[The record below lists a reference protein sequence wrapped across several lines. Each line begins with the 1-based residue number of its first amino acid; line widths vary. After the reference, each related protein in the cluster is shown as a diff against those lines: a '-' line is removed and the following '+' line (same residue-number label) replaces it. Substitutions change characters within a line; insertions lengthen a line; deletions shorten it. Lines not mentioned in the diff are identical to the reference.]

1 MSCFCKMARWPPGSK
16 AWGSQWLAPAFGL
29 RQSSGAFRRTT
40 PPTAPEDSFY
50 YPQLCGEFRPIPK
63 GLRPLAQGCEARATL
78 GGVPESGPTPTGL
91 RRAPHDDA
99 TPLGLIPIPC
109 GFPKV
114 ARASQPWALSR
125 NPVGIRF
132 LDARKLW
139 VIEREDCRS
148 PRRCRV
154 PPAPRLHQQLQ
165 DASREPGCENSP
177 LRFVLSRPTFRPC
190 RSMSFIAKRAGVIP
204 KCWRAR

>member
-1 MSCFCKMARWPPGSK
+1 MNFQLFKIWSAGTCP
-16 AWGSQWLAPAFGL
+16 
-29 RQSSGAFRRTT
+29 
-40 PPTAPEDSFY
+40 FY

-125 NPVGIRF
+125 NPIGIRF

-139 VIEREDCRS
+139 VIERTRHRTPKTRRRAAGAVGAAPEARVFASKACLPLGDLSPSECLRS
-148 PRRCRV
+148 GRRKLSIASSARTASARTASL
-154 PPAPRLHQQLQ
+154 PPAPVQS
-165 DASREPGCENSP
+165 SRGGIDC
-177 LRFVLSRPTFRPC
+177 
-190 RSMSFIAKRAGVIP
+190 A
-204 KCWRAR
+204 